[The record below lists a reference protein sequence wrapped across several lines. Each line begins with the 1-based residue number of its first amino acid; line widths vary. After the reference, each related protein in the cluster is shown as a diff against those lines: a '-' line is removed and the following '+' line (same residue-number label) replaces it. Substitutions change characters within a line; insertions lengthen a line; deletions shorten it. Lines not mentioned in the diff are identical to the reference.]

1 MVEDIDNGKKNSTDD
16 DKLISSYD
24 TILKES
30 AVLTA
35 FSGILFGFILQISI
49 NSPISFGFLNKVLIL
64 ISLYSITIATSLFIM
79 PVIYHHLQY
88 PYKDIQKFKS
98 RSHKFILFGLL
109 HVGIT
114 LYLGLV
120 ISVSTIFQ
128 IYISLILATIPFII
142 VYIYF
147 GFRKWKL
154 KFDSIELQNS
164 TDRKLIK
171 ALNDYQ
177 TNFKMMDY

>member
-1 MVEDIDNGKKNSTDD
+1 MFKDVDDDKDKKNSTDE
-16 DKLISSYD
+16 DKLIQNYD

-35 FSGILFGFILQISI
+35 FSGILFGFLLQISI
-49 NSPISFGFLNKVLIL
+49 NSSQYFGLFNKLLIL
-64 ISLYSITIATSLFIM
+64 ISLYSITITTSLFIM

-98 RSHKFILFGLL
+98 RAHKFILFGLL

-120 ISVSTIFQ
+120 ISVSTVFQ
-128 IYISLILATIPFII
+128 IYISLILATIPFVI

-147 GFRKWKL
+147 SFRK
-154 KFDSIELQNS
+154 
-164 TDRKLIK
+164 
-171 ALNDYQ
+171 
-177 TNFKMMDY
+177 

>member
-1 MVEDIDNGKKNSTDD
+1 MFKDVDDNKDKKNSIEEDR
-16 DKLISSYD
+16 LIQSYD

-30 AVLTA
+30 AILTA
-35 FSGILFGFILQISI
+35 FSGILFGFLLQISI
-49 NSPISFGFLNKVLIL
+49 NSSQYFGLFNKLLIL
-64 ISLYSITIATSLFIM
+64 ISLYSITITTSLFIM

-98 RSHKFILFGLL
+98 RAHKFILFGLL

-120 ISVSTIFQ
+120 ISVSTVFQ
-128 IYISLILATIPFII
+128 IYMSMILATIPFVL

-147 GFRKWKL
+147 SFR
-154 KFDSIELQNS
+154 
-164 TDRKLIK
+164 R
-171 ALNDYQ
+171 
-177 TNFKMMDY
+177 

>member
-1 MVEDIDNGKKNSTDD
+1 MFKEVDDNKDKKNSIDE
-16 DKLISSYD
+16 DKLIQSYD
-24 TILKES
+24 TVLKES
-30 AVLTA
+30 AILTA

-49 NSPISFGFLNKVLIL
+49 NSPPSFGFLSKLLVL

-98 RSHKFILFGLL
+98 RAHKFILFGLL
-109 HVGIT
+109 HVGLT

-128 IYISLILATIPFII
+128 IYLSLILATIPFVS

-147 GFRKWKL
+147 NFRK
-154 KFDSIELQNS
+154 
-164 TDRKLIK
+164 
-171 ALNDYQ
+171 
-177 TNFKMMDY
+177 

>member
-1 MVEDIDNGKKNSTDD
+1 MFKDVDDDKDKKNSTDE
-16 DKLISSYD
+16 DKLIQNYD

-35 FSGILFGFILQISI
+35 FSGILFGFLLQISI
-49 NSPISFGFLNKVLIL
+49 NSPPSFGFLNKLLVL
-64 ISLYSITIATSLFIM
+64 ISLYSITIAISLFIM

-98 RSHKFILFGLL
+98 RAHKFILFGLL

-120 ISVSTIFQ
+120 ISVSTVFQ
-128 IYISLILATIPFII
+128 IYMSMILATIPFVL

-147 GFRKWKL
+147 SFR
-154 KFDSIELQNS
+154 
-164 TDRKLIK
+164 R
-171 ALNDYQ
+171 
-177 TNFKMMDY
+177 

>member
-1 MVEDIDNGKKNSTDD
+1 LVEDTGDNKDKKNSIDEG
-16 DKLISSYD
+16 DKLIQSYD

-30 AVLTA
+30 AILTA
-35 FSGILFGFILQISI
+35 FSGILFGFLLQISI
-49 NSPISFGFLNKVLIL
+49 NPPQYFSFFNKLLIL

-98 RSHKFILFGLL
+98 RAHKFILFGLL
-109 HVGIT
+109 HVGLT

-120 ISVSTIFQ
+120 ISVSTVFQ
-128 IYISLILATIPFII
+128 IYISLILATIPFVI

-147 GFRKWKL
+147 SFRK
-154 KFDSIELQNS
+154 
-164 TDRKLIK
+164 
-171 ALNDYQ
+171 
-177 TNFKMMDY
+177 

>member
-1 MVEDIDNGKKNSTDD
+1 MVEDTGDNKDKKNSIDEE
-16 DKLISSYD
+16 DKLIQSYD

-35 FSGILFGFILQISI
+35 FSGILFGFLLQISI
-49 NSPISFGFLNKVLIL
+49 NSPLYFGFFNKLLIL

-98 RSHKFILFGLL
+98 RAHKFILFRLL
-109 HVGIT
+109 HVGLT

-120 ISVSTIFQ
+120 ISVSTVFQ
-128 IYISLILATIPFII
+128 IYISLILATIPFIL

-147 GFRKWKL
+147 IFRK
-154 KFDSIELQNS
+154 
-164 TDRKLIK
+164 
-171 ALNDYQ
+171 
-177 TNFKMMDY
+177 

>member
-1 MVEDIDNGKKNSTDD
+1 MFKDVDDDKDKKNSTDE
-16 DKLISSYD
+16 DKLIQNYD

-30 AVLTA
+30 AILTA
-35 FSGILFGFILQISI
+35 FSGILFGFLLQISI
-49 NSPISFGFLNKVLIL
+49 NSPPSFGFLNKLLVL

-98 RSHKFILFGLL
+98 RAHKFILFGLL
-109 HVGIT
+109 HVGLT

-120 ISVSTIFQ
+120 ISVSTVFQ
-128 IYISLILATIPFII
+128 IYISLILATIPFVI

-147 GFRKWKL
+147 SFRK
-154 KFDSIELQNS
+154 
-164 TDRKLIK
+164 
-171 ALNDYQ
+171 
-177 TNFKMMDY
+177 

>member
-1 MVEDIDNGKKNSTDD
+1 MVEDTGDNKDKKNSIDEE
-16 DKLISSYD
+16 DKLIQSYD

-35 FSGILFGFILQISI
+35 FSGILFGFLLQISI
-49 NSPISFGFLNKVLIL
+49 NPPQYFGLFNKLLIL

-88 PYKDIQKFKS
+88 PYKDIHKFKS
-98 RSHKFILFGLL
+98 RSHKFVLFGLL
-109 HVGIT
+109 HVGLT

-128 IYISLILATIPFII
+128 IYVSLILAIIPFVI

-147 GFRKWKL
+147 SFR
-154 KFDSIELQNS
+154 
-164 TDRKLIK
+164 R
-171 ALNDYQ
+171 
-177 TNFKMMDY
+177 

>member
-1 MVEDIDNGKKNSTDD
+1 MFKDVDDDKDKKNSTDE
-16 DKLISSYD
+16 DKLIQSYD

-35 FSGILFGFILQISI
+35 FSGTLFGFLLQISI
-49 NSPISFGFLNKVLIL
+49 NSPPSFGFLNKLLVL
-64 ISLYSITIATSLFIM
+64 ISLYSITIATLLFIM

-88 PYKDIQKFKS
+88 PYKDIHKFKS
-98 RSHKFILFGLL
+98 RSHKFVLFGLL
-109 HVGIT
+109 HVGLT

-128 IYISLILATIPFII
+128 IYISLILAIIPFVI

-147 GFRKWKL
+147 SFR
-154 KFDSIELQNS
+154 
-164 TDRKLIK
+164 R
-171 ALNDYQ
+171 
-177 TNFKMMDY
+177 